1 MQNQHNKR
9 DANPEVNITV
19 ISLIILEP
27 FWTKKLSEEGLVVK
41 PE

>member
-1 MQNQHNKR
+1 MQQKHKER

-27 FWTKKLSEEGLVVK
+27 FLTNKL
-41 PE
+41 PED